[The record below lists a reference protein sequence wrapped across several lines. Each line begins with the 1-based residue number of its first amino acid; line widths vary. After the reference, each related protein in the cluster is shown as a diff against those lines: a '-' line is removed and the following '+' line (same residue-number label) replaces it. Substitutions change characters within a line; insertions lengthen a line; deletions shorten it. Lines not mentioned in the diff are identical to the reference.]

1 MRNLIPIERQMLLAQ
16 VYHYAWY
23 DEQAY
28 IELQEFIK
36 KWEDKCEIKAVISN
50 QINQD
55 DTTNTGA

>member
-23 DEQAY
+23 NEQAY
-28 IELQEFIK
+28 IELQEYIK
-36 KWEDKCEIKAVISN
+36 KWEDKCEIKAVFHN

>member
-23 DEQAY
+23 DAQAY
-28 IELQEFIK
+28 IELQEYIK
-36 KWEDKCEIKAVISN
+36 KWGDKCHIKAVFSN

>member
-28 IELQEFIK
+28 IELQEYIK
-36 KWEDKCEIKAVISN
+36 KWEDKCHIKAVFSN

>member
-1 MRNLIPIERQMLLAQ
+1 MKNLIPIERQMLLAQ

-23 DEQAY
+23 DAQVY
-28 IELQEFIK
+28 IELQEYIK
-36 KWEDKCEIKAVISN
+36 KWEDKCHIKAVFSN

>member
-36 KWEDKCEIKAVISN
+36 KWEDKCEIKAVFSN

>member
-28 IELQEFIK
+28 IELQEYIK
-36 KWEDKCEIKAVISN
+36 KWEDKCEIKAVFSN

>member
-16 VYHYAWY
+16 VYHFAWY
-23 DEQAY
+23 NEQAY
-28 IELQEFIK
+28 IELQEYIN
-36 KWEDKCEIKAVISN
+36 KWEDKCEIKAVFNN

>member
-1 MRNLIPIERQMLLAQ
+1 MRNLIPIERQMVLAQ

-28 IELQEFIK
+28 IELQEYIK
-36 KWEDKCEIKAVISN
+36 KWEDKCEIKAVFSN

>member
-28 IELQEFIK
+28 IELQEYIN
-36 KWEDKCEIKAVISN
+36 KWEDKCEIKAVFSN

>member
-1 MRNLIPIERQMLLAQ
+1 MRDLIPVERQMLLAQ

-28 IELQEFIK
+28 IELQEYIN
-36 KWEDKCEIKAVISN
+36 KWQDKCEIKAVFHN

-55 DTTNTGA
+55 DSTNTGA

>member
-1 MRNLIPIERQMLLAQ
+1 MRNLLPIERQMLLAQ

-28 IELQEFIK
+28 IELQEYIK
-36 KWEDKCEIKAVISN
+36 KWEVKCEIKAVFSN